1 MATSTISRQDLSTLT
16 ADDVAKLAGR
26 LEQDDYSNA
35 FEGLDD
41 WHLLRA
47 LAFQR
52 PELAEPYLYLLDL
65 EGYDEAWSI
74 VGLSFGLLIESVFKS
89 NISYTFRKP

>member
-65 EGYDEAWSI
+65 EGYDES
-74 VGLSFGLLIESVFKS
+74 
-89 NISYTFRKP
+89 

>member
-1 MATSTISRQDLSTLT
+1 MATSTISRRDISTLT

-65 EGYDEAWSI
+65 EGYDES
-74 VGLSFGLLIESVFKS
+74 
-89 NISYTFRKP
+89 

>member
-1 MATSTISRQDLSTLT
+1 MATLTRSKRDVTALT
-16 ADDVAKLAGR
+16 ADDVAKLAAR
-26 LEQDDYSNA
+26 LEQDDYTSA

-52 PELAEPYLYLLDL
+52 PELAEPYFYLLELQGD
-65 EGYDEAWSI
+65 DEA
-74 VGLSFGLLIESVFKS
+74 
-89 NISYTFRKP
+89 

>member
-1 MATSTISRQDLSTLT
+1 MASLTISRRSLSTLT
-16 ADDVAKLAGR
+16 ADDVAELATR
-26 LEQDDYSNA
+26 LERDDYSNA

-65 EGYDEAWSI
+65 EGYDEA
-74 VGLSFGLLIESVFKS
+74 
-89 NISYTFRKP
+89 

>member
-1 MATSTISRQDLSTLT
+1 MASLTISRRSLSPLT
-16 ADDVAKLAGR
+16 ADDVAELATR
-26 LEQDDYSNA
+26 LERDDYSNA

-65 EGYDEAWSI
+65 EGYDEA
-74 VGLSFGLLIESVFKS
+74 
-89 NISYTFRKP
+89 